1 MIQAFTHQ
9 PKGSVPSDDASAL
22 QRLEA
27 LARAE
32 LGQLRAQVTASTP
45 PPAKLDPILAS
56 LAWDLGLDGHALQ
69 ALGVATT
76 GSQRGNRAD

>member
-1 MIQAFTHQ
+1 MIQAFTRQ
-9 PKGSVPSDDASAL
+9 PNESVPSDDAPAL

-32 LGQLRAQVTASTP
+32 LGQLRAQATASTP
-45 PPAKLDPILAS
+45 PQAKLDPLLAS

-76 GSQRGNRAD
+76 DSQ